1 MDQNQAPILEA
12 LADYH
17 RQNRY
22 GFTPP
27 AHRQGRGVD
36 KRLIEVLGLDP
47 FRGDL
52 VANGGLDDRKSSH
65 GYLQSAQELM
75 ADAVGA
81 KQAFFST
88 CGSSLSVKA
97 CILAVTAGGGEL
109 LISRDAHKSAA
120 AGLMLAGIQPR
131 WIRPS

>member
-1 MDQNQAPILEA
+1 MDQSRAPLLEA

-17 RQNRY
+17 RLDRY

-36 KRLIEVLGLDP
+36 PRVLEIMGQDA
-47 FRGDL
+47 FRDDL
-52 VANGGLDDRKSSH
+52 LVSAGLDDRTSSG
-65 GYLQSAQELM
+65 GYLQKAEKLM

-81 KQAFFST
+81 EHAFFST

-97 CILAVTAGGGEL
+97 AMLAVGGP
-109 LISRDAHKSAA
+109 D
-120 AGLMLAGIQPR
+120 
-131 WIRPS
+131 